1 MRIALPLVAAMAL
14 ALSACGEEAAAPA
27 PQAMPVQ
34 TITVGSRALPEII
47 ELPGRIEAVRVAEV
61 RARVTG
67 IIQRRLFEEGT
78 NVRAGQ
84 PLFRID
90 PSELRAAQ
98 AQTEASLQRARATA
112 ANAAAV
118 VERYRPL
125 VAQDAISRQEY
136 DAALAASREAQAD
149 VAQLRAQVRASSLQL
164 GYTNVTAPISGRV
177 GRAEVT
183 EGALVTQAEGTL
195 LTRIEQMSP
204 IYATFD
210 QSAAELLR
218 LRRMIDAGELR
229 LNNPVRAELILPDG
243 TTYNVAGAI
252 DFFGQSVSATTGTV
266 QLRAEFANPQGL
278 LLPGEFVR
286 VRLTVGELTNG
297 IAVPQSAVSIT
308 PEGGSVFLAVNGKA
322 VARPVELGEMIDGQW
337 IIDGG
342 LKPGDVVITNNLQKL
357 RDGAPVQVGRAGAG
371 PQGQRGTQPAGGQ
384 PQAQAA
390 QGTAAGPTQGEQ
402 GN

>member
-1 MRIALPLVAAMAL
+1 MRIALPLVAAMGL
-14 ALSACGEEAAAPA
+14 MLSACGETPAEAP
-27 PQAMPVQ
+27 PQALPVQ
-34 TITVGSRALPEII
+34 TVTVSGRALPEII

-78 NVRAGQ
+78 TVRAGQ

-98 AQTEASLQRARATA
+98 AQVEASLQRARATA
-112 ANAAAV
+112 ANSAAV
-118 VERYRPL
+118 VDRYRPL
-125 VAQDAISRQEY
+125 VEQNAISRQEY
-136 DAALAASREAQAD
+136 DAAIAANRGARAD
-149 VAQLRAQVRASSLQL
+149 VAQLQAQLRASNLQL

-183 EGALVTQAEGTL
+183 EGAFVTQAEGTL

-204 IYATFD
+204 VWATIE
-210 QSAAELLR
+210 QSAADQLR
-218 LRRMIDAGELR
+218 MRRLAESGQLR

-243 TTYNVAGAI
+243 STYGVTGTI
-252 DFFGQSVSATTGTV
+252 DFLGQSVTATTGTV

-297 IAVPQSAVSIT
+297 IAVPQGAVSVT
-308 PEGGSVFLAVNGKA
+308 PEGGSVFVVVGGKA
-322 VARPVELGEMIDGQW
+322 VARTVELGEMIDGQW
-337 IIDGG
+337 LIESG

-357 RDGAPVQVGRAGAG
+357 RDGAPVQVQQPAAAR
-371 PQGQRGTQPAGGQ
+371 PQGQARPQ
-384 PQAQAA
+384 PQAS
-390 QGTAAGPTQGEQ
+390 AAGQGR
-402 GN
+402 

>member
-1 MRIALPLVAAMAL
+1 MRIALPLVAAMGL
-14 ALSACGEEAAAPA
+14 MLSACGETPAEAP

-34 TITVGSRALPEII
+34 TITVSGRPLPEII

-78 NVRAGQ
+78 TVRAGQ

-98 AQTEASLQRARATA
+98 AQVEASLQRARATA
-112 ANAAAV
+112 ANTAAV
-118 VERYRPL
+118 VDRYRPL
-125 VAQDAISRQEY
+125 VEQDAISRQEY
-136 DAALAASREAQAD
+136 DAAVAANRGARAD
-149 VAQLRAQVRASSLQL
+149 VAQLQAQLRASSLQL

-183 EGALVTQAEGTL
+183 EGAFVTQAEGTL

-204 IYATFD
+204 VWATIE
-210 QSAAELLR
+210 QSAADVLR
-218 LRRMIDAGELR
+218 MRRMVDAGELR

-243 TTYNVAGAI
+243 STYGVTGTV
-252 DFFGQSVSATTGTV
+252 DFLGQSVTATTGTV
-266 QLRAEFANPQGL
+266 QLRAEFANPEGL

-286 VRLTVGELTNG
+286 VRLTVGEMTNG
-297 IAVPQSAVSIT
+297 ISVPQGAVSVT
-308 PEGGSVFLAVNGKA
+308 PEGGSVFVAVNGKA
-322 VARPVELGEMIDGQW
+322 VARPVVLGEMINGQW
-337 IIDGG
+337 LIESG

-357 RDGAPVQVGRAGAG
+357 RDGAPVQVQQPAAARA
-371 PQGQRGTQPAGGQ
+371 QGQAQRPSPA
-384 PQAQAA
+384 PAA
-390 QGTAAGPTQGEQ
+390 TQGR
-402 GN
+402 